1 METLIRNNFERILVI
16 QTAFLGD
23 VLLTLPV
30 AHHLKKINPAYKVS
44 FLIKNE
50 LNQVRE
56 IYNGIDEYILIDK
69 SKYLTSIFEVVK
81 KIKNRFD
88 VVISPHRSARSALIS
103 YLSNSR
109 IRISFDR
116 ASLNFLYSHLVTYR
130 KELHEIQRNLSLLSY
145 FKNNIDWKEKIKLNL
160 DDYIYND
167 KFMSWKTNKDKIV
180 VIAPGTVWET
190 KRYPEYYFSV
200 VINKLIEDGFRVV
213 LIGSN
218 DDFEIGLKIEKNIK
232 AQNYLLNLIGKLS
245 LKESVSLI
253 NLSDL
258 LICNDSA
265 PTHMGVF
272 TNTPVLT
279 IYGSTVPEFGF
290 YPFRNFDRIVQIE
303 NLYCKPCGIHGHKEC
318 PEKHFKC
325 MIDLKPEI
333 VYQNASEMLNKPM
346 KAIS

>member
-23 VLLTLPV
+23 VLLTLPL

-44 FLIKNE
+44 FLIKKE
-50 LNQVRE
+50 LNQISE
-56 IYNGIDEYILIDK
+56 IYNGIDEFILIDK
-69 SKYLTSIFEVVK
+69 SKYLTSIFDIVK

-103 YLSNSR
+103 YLSNAR
-109 IRISFDR
+109 IRISFDKS
-116 ASLNFLYSHLVTYR
+116 SLNFLYSHLVTYR
-130 KELHEIQRNLSLLSY
+130 KDQHEIKRNLSLLTY
-145 FKNNIDWKEKIKLNL
+145 FSKYIDWKERIKLNL
-160 DDYIYND
+160 DDYIFND
-167 KFMSWKTNKDKIV
+167 QFMFWKTNKEKIV
-180 VIAPGTVWET
+180 VIAPGTNWET
-190 KRYPEYYFSV
+190 KRYPEYYYAAL
-200 VINKLIEDGFRVV
+200 INKLIDDGIKIV

-218 DDFEIGLKIEKNIK
+218 DDFELGLKIEKYIK
-232 AQNYLLNLIGKLS
+232 AHNHLLNLIGKLK
-245 LKESVSLI
+245 LKESISLI

-279 IYGSTVPEFGF
+279 IYGSTIPEFGF
-290 YPFRNFDRIVQIE
+290 YPFREFDRIVQIE
-303 NLYCKPCGIHGHKEC
+303 NLYCKPCGIHGHKRC

-325 MIDLKPEI
+325 MIELKPEI
-333 VYQNASEMLNKPM
+333 VYQNAIEILNKPD

>member
-44 FLIKNE
+44 FLIKKE

-88 VVISPHRSARSALIS
+88 VVISTHRSARSALIS

-346 KAIS
+346 KAIL

>member
-116 ASLNFLYSHLVTYR
+116 ASLKFLYSHLVTYR